1 MARPKEEI
9 QAEIDDLLELD
20 EWGEEETSLFDDLIE
35 QHPTDTE
42 DDQTR
47 VGWYQE
53 GAFLLR
59 AR

>member
-20 EWGEEETSLFDDLIE
+20 EWGKQETSLFDELIK
-35 QHPTDTE
+35 QHPRDTE
-42 DDQTR
+42 DDRT
-47 VGWYQE
+47 VIGWYQE

-59 AR
+59 V